1 MRKIE
6 TIKLIAG
13 ETPMGTLTMATHPPR
28 RKRAVRVLRER
39 DYIYLLRAL
48 DRPVGQ
54 NQLPPLRKR
63 ISGYLHHSQNNEGG
77 DRHA

>member
-39 DYIYLLRAL
+39 DYIYLLRAARSSEAINRDADHVPGSL
-48 DRPVGQ
+48 
-54 NQLPPLRKR
+54 K
-63 ISGYLHHSQNNEGG
+63 
-77 DRHA
+77 

>member
-39 DYIYLLRAL
+39 DYI
-48 DRPVGQ
+48 G
-54 NQLPPLRKR
+54 
-63 ISGYLHHSQNNEGG
+63 
-77 DRHA
+77 